1 LNQEKTH
8 IDNKAVFW
16 TAITISVFVG
26 LLFFL
31 GFKTVQAKEESAML
45 INFGNTES
53 GSGNIE
59 PARTSPAVKTT
70 PPVKATPAPP
80 TPVEP
85 EASANA
91 PEDVETQD
99 FEEAA
104 AIEAAKK
111 KAEEERQK
119 EIERQRIEKE
129 RQRQDELKRLEQERI
144 EQERIEQ
151 ERLEQERLEQERL
164 EQERLEQERLE
175 KERLEREAKA
185 EAIRQQTSNAFGK
198 ANSTATSQGNTSG
211 SGNEGAENGGLN
223 TQGVGLGVGTDFS
236 LDGRSVVG
244 SLPLPELNIQEE
256 CIVVV
261 NITVDA
267 SGKVISAVPGGKGS
281 TTLKS
286 EFLNAAKAA
295 ALNAQFTSSDKVKQT
310 GSITYNFRFKK

>member
-111 KAEEERQK
+111 KADEERQK

-144 EQERIEQ
+144 EQERI
-151 ERLEQERLEQERL
+151 EQERLEQERL

-223 TQGVGLGVGTDFS
+223 TQGIGLGMGTNFS

-256 CIVVV
+256 NIVVV
-261 NITVDA
+261 EITVDA
-267 SGKVISAVPGGKGS
+267 SGRVISAVPVQKGS
-281 TTLKS
+281 TTMKS
-286 EFLNAAKAA
+286 EFLNAAVAA
-295 ALNAQFTSSDKVKQT
+295 ALKAQFTSSDQVKQT